1 MNIEVTKDKVTILN
15 EDYPHENEYKIRKCH
30 FTFDSY
36 TEQFQLKRAIFT
48 SLSTGIM
55 KEIDIINNECDIPV
69 EVLENEYDTVKLGVY
84 SFDIE
89 TVEGQELLKQR
100 TSPSYDTFTVP
111 TGSYEEGAETPEM
124 ITPSQYD
131 IYSQALQ
138 EGLDTLNEAVQE
150 VENLNLEAV
159 KEGKITTITITKK
172 DGTTEVVTLEDG
184 MGLDYRWDGT
194 SLGVKREDEETYQ
207 YVNLKGDKGDPGS
220 VHMIV
225 VQTLPTENID
235 DSAIYLVPLEQP
247 TEEGNN
253 YAEYVYINGQWE
265 LLGKIGVHVDLTDY
279 VKNTDYATNSAG
291 GVIKVSGTYATT
303 VSSNGVL
310 YGVTKSYSDYTSGSN
325 NMFIN
330 KATLENVVTGKGL
343 VSNTDWATNDKGG
356 VIRISTANGS
366 QLSSGGILQS
376 PTRTYAQY
384 QNDVST
390 LFIGKGTL
398 ENVITG
404 KDLTTKAYVD
414 GLVGDLENI
423 LETLDIGSGV

>member
-1 MNIEVTKDKVTILN
+1 MNIEVTKDKVTILD

-172 DGTTEVVTLEDG
+172 DGTTEEVTLEDG
-184 MGLDYRWDGT
+184 MGLNYQWQGT
-194 SLGVKREDEETYQ
+194 SLGVKREDEQEYQ
-207 YVNLKGDKGDPGS
+207 YVNLQGQRGEPGAIKFE
-220 VHMIV
+220 IV
-225 VQTLPTENID
+225 AELPTENIKED
-235 DSAIYLVPLEQP
+235 TIYLVPIEPDTQ
-247 TEEGNN
+247 GNN
-253 YAEYVYINGQWE
+253 YAEYIYVNGAWE
-265 LLGKIGVHVDLTDY
+265 LLGRIGIQVDLSNY
-279 VKNTDYATNSAG
+279 VQFTDYAT
-291 GVIKVSGTYATT
+291 
-303 VSSNGVL
+303 SS
-310 YGVTKSYSDYTSGSN
+310 
-325 NMFIN
+325 
-330 KATLENVVTGKGL
+330 
-343 VSNTDWATNDKGG
+343 KGG
-356 VIRISTANGS
+356 VIT
-366 QLSSGGILQS
+366 
-376 PTRTYAQY
+376 TYAGYGVGVVADSGRLYATINNYTTY
-384 QNDVST
+384 QNMNSNA
-390 LFIGKGTL
+390 FIGKGTL

-404 KDLTTKAYVD
+404 KALETSNNKVTSISSASTDTQYPSAKCVYD
-414 GLVGDLENI
+414 IVGNIETI
-423 LETLDIGSGV
+423 LETLDIGSGAVEVL